1 MSHRGKVLRSV
12 LAILAIILAP
22 RLALAY
28 IDPGTT
34 QSIFTFL
41 APVLALLGAFVGYML
56 WPFRYAIFRFFR
68 KRKPPEDSPQPPT
81 QEPPKQE

>member
-1 MSHRGKVLRSV
+1 MKHRRRVCCCV
-12 LAILAIILAP
+12 LAALGMLVAP